1 MATSDEERM
10 GVSEARA
17 NLTEVIAKVR
27 LLGQQVVLTCRE
39 KPQAVLVSHE
49 FYEQALRDRDLLER
63 LRDMAGLPAGVSAEQ
78 RPDLVHR
85 ARIIHEALESAERH
99 VAES

>member
-1 MATSDEERM
+1 MTTSDEERM

-27 LLGQQVVLTCRE
+27 LLGQRVVLTRRE

-49 FYEQALRDRDLLER
+49 FYEQALAD
-63 LRDMAGLPAGVSAEQ
+63 
-78 RPDLVHR
+78 R
-85 ARIIHEALESAERH
+85 ARLESLEK
-99 VAES
+99 

>member
-1 MATSDEERM
+1 MSESSTVVRM

-27 LLGQQVVLTCRE
+27 LLGEQVILTRRD

-49 FYEQALRDRDLLER
+49 FYE
-63 LRDMAGLPAGVSAEQ
+63 
-78 RPDLVHR
+78 R
-85 ARIIHEALESAERH
+85 ARAALGES
-99 VAES
+99 